1 MFSLDITYEISPFP
15 VQHDPSDQTIP
26 LDSKEHL
33 PATPGVEEATQQG
46 REQKSARN
54 LYVVHWLSQCTTCP

>member
-1 MFSLDITYEISPFP
+1 MFSLDITYEISPFS

-26 LDSKEHL
+26 FDSKEHL

-46 REQKSARN
+46 REEKSARN
-54 LYVVHWLSQCTTCP
+54 LYE